1 MALKDVKKM
10 CSKFCN
16 GNSSNIVGYTPPTLH
31 KGVRWFVDFTSL
43 DPARGLMR
51 RKRYYIKDSLS
62 VSEKKRRAS
71 EIMDVLTK
79 QLAQGWNPWVTDDES
94 RGFVYFDNCL
104 ERYLD
109 YVDRMDRK
117 KAFKTRYEKHGEH
130 KPDFREII
138 EDLCDNNV
146 ELADEIF
153 EILNTAVSIDTS
165 IRNFRS
171 RNKFY
176 DGKVGISVENINKL
190 VSGPVYYGQSYDYFI
205 TSSISFK
212 SEELNNIFFN
222 EVILSFED
230 PIYFTSGSFERLE
243 VKDESLAYLNK
254 MIIFKSNAI
263 DMVKLPTGAYMLCVD
278 VHKRFKDGDLIKTD
292 SSWIFSQNYSR
303 FSAVIIN

>member
-1 MALKDVKKM
+1 MNRFNELKKYILPYYPIFEYKGQEIYNAIFENLGATAAPNYYMFSDRLR
-10 CSKFCN
+10 N
-16 GNSSNIVGYTPPTLH
+16 ISSIV
-31 KGVRWFVDFTSL
+31 
-43 DPARGLMR
+43 
-51 RKRYYIKDSLS
+51 
-62 VSEKKRRAS
+62 RA
-71 EIMDVLTK
+71 
-79 QLAQGWNPWVTDDES
+79 
-94 RGFVYFDNCL
+94 
-104 ERYLD
+104 
-109 YVDRMDRK
+109 

-190 VSGPVYYGQSYDYFI
+190 VSGPVYYGQSYDDFI

-303 FSAVIIN
+303 FSVVIIN

>member
-1 MALKDVKKM
+1 M
-10 CSKFCN
+10 
-16 GNSSNIVGYTPPTLH
+16 
-31 KGVRWFVDFTSL
+31 
-43 DPARGLMR
+43 
-51 RKRYYIKDSLS
+51 
-62 VSEKKRRAS
+62 
-71 EIMDVLTK
+71 
-79 QLAQGWNPWVTDDES
+79 
-94 RGFVYFDNCL
+94 
-104 ERYLD
+104 
-109 YVDRMDRK
+109 
-117 KAFKTRYEKHGEH
+117 
-130 KPDFREII
+130 
-138 EDLCDNNV
+138 CDNNV